1 MLGPVLEDHRES
13 LEKTDAPRS
22 VDDPA
27 RPFSS
32 LAGKGRRPKWDPLAH
47 ALATMPE
54 AAGSRALRLAPPTG
68 VKPRDVRIC
77 TIPGRRYAGAGCLP
91 PLSTTR
97 EAAGVTV
104 AFRLPRTRRLL
115 STR

>member
-1 MLGPVLEDHRES
+1 MLDPVLEDRRES
-13 LEKTDAPRS
+13 LEKTDAPGS

-32 LAGKGRRPKWDPLAH
+32 LAERGRRPKWEPLAY

-77 TIPGRRYAGAGCLP
+77 TNPSRRNAGAGCLP
-91 PLSTTR
+91 PLFTAR
-97 EAAGVTV
+97 EAVGVTV
-104 AFRLPRTRRLL
+104 AFRLPRTGRPL